1 MTKNKKLIDYFKID
15 ENAVTTAAIAVT
27 PSPLNNEEPIKRV
40 IGKKKRKGSKIVVY
54 EDDNTIYPKDVQD
67 TISVHP
73 EEINDNINQRID
85 LINKDIVTYGVQL
98 DDNTIVQFY
107 IKPKDED
114 QIQIMLDQMILQGT
128 KLKHIIEELDDYF
141 VSYRVFKAVN
151 VKNVD
156 EVEDRKFKPRDY
168 TKDSNNLGTKFKE
181 PTDRD
186 DKYVSVQNISSLP
199 VPQY

>member
-1 MTKNKKLIDYFKID
+1 MPKKLIDYFKID

-27 PSPLNNEEPIKRV
+27 PDPINNEEPIKRV

-54 EDDNTIYPKDVQD
+54 EDEDTIYPKDVRD
-67 TISVHP
+67 TLAVHP
-73 EEINDNINQRID
+73 DDINDNINQRID

-114 QIQIMLDQMILQGT
+114 QIQIMLDQMILQGM

-151 VKNVD
+151 IKDVSK
-156 EVEDRKFKPRDY
+156 VEDEKAKVRNFS
-168 TKDSNNLGTKFKE
+168 KDSDDLGTRFKK
-181 PTDRD
+181 PVDRT
-186 DKYVSVQNISSLP
+186 DKYMPMQNINALP